1 MSLRKR
7 KATLDQGEGCTEA
20 TPLTCA
26 SCPSAP
32 WQSEPRTAYA
42 HQIAG
47 GSANTVRKRTDIL
60 NVRNV
65 SAAIPL
71 IIST

>member
-20 TPLTCA
+20 TPLTCVP
-26 SCPSAP
+26 CPSAP
-32 WQSEPRTAYA
+32 WQSEPRTASA

-47 GSANTVRKRTDIL
+47 GSANTVR
-60 NVRNV
+60 
-65 SAAIPL
+65 
-71 IIST
+71 